1 MVSALRNS
9 RTPFLA
15 DTAREGRLVCQRSGL
30 NGKGIVVRLQFLGA
44 NRQVTGS
51 RYYLESNGTRILID
65 CGMFQEREFLQR
77 NWEPSPIEPK
87 KIDVLLLT
95 HAHLDHCGLIPKLV
109 REGFRGKILTT
120 PASADLAELIL
131 RDSAQIQAE
140 DLAFKRKRHSKEGR
154 RVGHPEVVLYTTGDV
169 DRAMPRFKSA
179 AYAHPLQLDRLTT
192 ATFHDAGH
200 ILGSSIVEINV
211 EQYQGQPRRLIFS
224 GDLGQRNMPIVNDPA
239 VFDSADYVVME
250 STYGDREH
258 PHAEDI
264 RTQMARVIQETVEA
278 GGNVLIPTFA
288 VERAQELMYYIS
300 QLVEEHRIP
309 RVPIYLDSPMAIHV
323 TGIFDQYRD
332 YFNAEAQWRFNEK
345 HSPLHFPGL
354 KLVSS
359 VEESMEIN
367 DLRQPAIIMAS
378 SGMCTAGR
386 IKHHLAHNIHR
397 PESTILFVGFQVR
410 GTLGRQILDG
420 SQEVRIHGR
429 YRPVRARIAQV
440 YGFSGHADRAGLL
453 RWLSH
458 FRQPPR
464 QLFLT
469 HGEEQVSLELA
480 DQIRQS
486 MGWEVTVPSY
496 QQTVEL

>member
-1 MVSALRNS
+1 MTV
-9 RTPFLA
+9 RTRF
-15 DTAREGRLVCQRSGL
+15 L
-30 NGKGIVVRLQFLGA
+30 NGKGIAVRLQFLGA

-140 DLAFKRKRHSKEGR
+140 DIAFKRKRHSKEGR
-154 RVGHPEVVLYTTGDV
+154 RGGHPEVVLYTDADV
-169 DRAMPRFKSA
+169 DRAMPRFESA
-179 AYAHPLQLDRLTT
+179 AYGHPLKLDRRTT

-211 EQYQGQPRRLIFS
+211 ENNGQPRRLIFS
-224 GDLGQRNMPIVNDPA
+224 GDLGQRNMPILKDPA
-239 VFDSADYVVME
+239 VFDCADYVVME

-258 PHAEDI
+258 QRSEDI

-278 GGNVLIPTFA
+278 GGNVVIPTFA

-300 QLVEEHRIP
+300 QLVQQHRIP
-309 RVPIYLDSPMAIHV
+309 AVPIFLDSPMAIHV
-323 TGIFDQYRD
+323 TGIFDRYRD
-332 YFNAEAQWRFNEK
+332 YLDAGTQRQFNEK

-354 KLVSS
+354 KLVGS
-359 VEESMEIN
+359 VQESIQIN

-420 SQEVRIHGR
+420 SAEVRIHGR

-440 YGFSGHADRAGLL
+440 YGFSSHADRAGLL
-453 RWLSH
+453 GWLSH
-458 FRQPPR
+458 YRQPPR
-464 QLFLT
+464 QLFLA
-469 HGEEQVSLELA
+469 HGEEQVSLGLA

-486 MGWEVTVPSY
+486 MRWEVTVPYY
-496 QQTVEL
+496 QQTIEL